1 MIITKTQTGFSVEFA
16 FELKDAFKAAFPT
29 AKWIPGDRAWTVGVR
44 SKKRLAQFAEEVK
57 AAEQSIEEAEAVE
70 IAGKKLEEVRELI
83 AKASSAARSVAAQ
96 AGGLVA
102 VKKLLSE
109 SQGELE
115 VAESKEVVERE
126 KLAAQQAEI
135 TKKLAGVVSIDRMIA
150 LQREMASNHDWK
162 NGAKKDRFT
171 AAQAEANEIDDKLI
185 ELGLRCDALVQL
197 TQANINRPDR
207 DGVGYIKRNE
217 FFVFRSFLA
226 ET

>member
-1 MIITKTQTGFSVEFA
+1 MIITKTQTGFSVKFA
-16 FELKDAFKAAFPT
+16 FELKDAFKVAFPT
-29 AKWIPGDRAWTVGVR
+29 AKWSPDDRAWTVGVR
-44 SKKRLAQFAEEVK
+44 SEKRLAQFAEEVK
-57 AAEQSIEEAEAVE
+57 AAEQSIEEAEAVA
-70 IAGKKLEEVRELI
+70 IAGKKLEEVRAMI
-83 AKASSAARSVAAQ
+83 AKVSATAESITDQ
-96 AGGLVA
+96 AGRLAA
-102 VKKLLSE
+102 VKKLLAE

-162 NGAKKDRFT
+162 DGAKKDRFN
-171 AAQAEANEIDDKLI
+171 AAKAEANEIDDKLI
-185 ELGLRCDALVQL
+185 AIGLRCDALVQMIGS
-197 TQANINRPDR
+197 NINRPDR
-207 DGVGYIKRNE
+207 DGVGSIKRNE